1 MEFQKQKS
9 EKILIKD
16 FYQFTNFRVFRVFS
30 G

>member
-9 EKILIKD
+9 KEILIKD
-16 FYQFTNFRVFRVFS
+16 FYQFTNFRVFRVFC